1 MKAIAVLLV
10 ALMVLVSIAPA
21 ATAAHDTGGLVGG
34 LIGCCFG
41 VRSATAYNDG
51 KDLHWREWGRLI
63 PFAGFVFAIW
73 DGVDG
78 MNGRTTGNLASEYGA
93 TYY

>member
-1 MKAIAVLLV
+1 MKAIAVMLV
-10 ALMVLVSIAPA
+10 ALMALFAIAPA
-21 ATAAHDTGGLVGG
+21 AMAHETGGLVGG
-34 LIGCCFG
+34 IIGCCFG
-41 VRSATAYNDG
+41 VRSAAAYNDG

-63 PFAGFVFAIW
+63 PLASFVFAIW

-78 MNGRTTGNLASEYGA
+78 LNGRTTGNLASEYGT

>member
-1 MKAIAVLLV
+1 
-10 ALMVLVSIAPA
+10 
-21 ATAAHDTGGLVGG
+21 
-34 LIGCCFG
+34 